1 MIMRERMP
9 FLLVICG
16 AVLWGTT
23 GTAQTF
29 APETAHPVAVGTIR
43 LAVGG
48 TTLLLLLLLFDWKAS
63 SLRGFS
69 WKQALPAV
77 ISMACY
83 QPLFF
88 SAVTMTGVA
97 VGTVTAIGSAPILA
111 GILEVVFYRKKQT
124 VRWGIATLL
133 AVAGC
138 IMLFV
143 NSGTVTVRPLGVLF
157 ALGAGLS
164 FAVYSLTSKQLM
176 ENRSALSVTALVFT
190 GSALLLAPLLFLY
203 DTSWL
208 GQWQGV
214 AVSLHLGVAA
224 TSAAYLLFSLG
235 LRRVHSSTAVTLSLA
250 EPLTAAVLGV
260 FLVGESLTA
269 FSWFGMLVLLSGMV
283 VLTSGKKQ
291 PENREGNAKT
301 FVKTSE

>member
-1 MIMRERMP
+1 MKDKIP
-9 FLLVICG
+9 FLLVIGG
-16 AVLWGTT
+16 AMLWGTT

-29 APETAHPVAVGTIR
+29 APETAHPVAVGAIR

-48 TTLLLLLLLFDWKAS
+48 ITLLLLLLVFDRKGS

-69 WKQALPAV
+69 SKQTLPAV

-111 GILEVVFYRKKQT
+111 GILEVVVYRKKQT
-124 VRWGIATLL
+124 IRWGIATLL
-133 AVAGC
+133 AVSGC
-138 IMLFV
+138 ILLFV
-143 NSGTVTVRPLGVLF
+143 NTGTVTVRPLGVLL
-157 ALGAGLS
+157 AVGAGLS

-176 ENRSALSVTALVFT
+176 ENRSALSVTAVIFT
-190 GSALLLAPLLFLY
+190 GSALLLAPLLFLF
-203 DTSWL
+203 DMTWIMH
-208 GQWQGV
+208 WQGM
-214 AVSLHLGVAA
+214 AVSLHLGIAA

-235 LRRVHSSTAVTLSLA
+235 LRGIHSSTAVTLSLA

-260 FLVGESLTA
+260 FLVGETLTA
-269 FSWFGMLVLLSGMV
+269 ISWFGMIVLLSGMV
-283 VLTSGKKQ
+283 VLTVGTQMEKS
-291 PENREGNAKT
+291 
-301 FVKTSE
+301 SEKEILLHSSE